1 MAQSFIGQIKTF
13 SFGFVP
19 RGWLPCDGR
28 TLAIQPN
35 TALFSLLGTT
45 YGGNGTTT
53 FALPDFR
60 GSMPIHQGS
69 GPSLTQR
76 SMGERSGSETQVL
89 LTSQMP
95 AHTHFL
101 TASANNADLSLP
113 TNNFLGGGGP
123 AIYNAAASLVPMAAA
138 VVETTG
144 GSQAHSNQPPYL
156 ALTIGICVAGIF
168 PSRN

>member
-1 MAQSFIGQIKTF
+1 MAESFIGQIKTF

-19 RGWLPCDGR
+19 RYWLPCDGR
-28 TLAIQPN
+28 TLQIAQN
-35 TALFSLLGTT
+35 AALFSLLGTT
-45 YGGNGTTT
+45 YGGNGQTT

-60 GSMPIHQGS
+60 GSMPIHWGS
-69 GPSLTQR
+69 GPGLTGR
-76 SMGERSGSETQVL
+76 SIGERAGTETEVL

-95 AHTHFL
+95 MHTHFL

-113 TNNFLGGGGP
+113 TNNFLGGGGQ
-123 AIYNAAASLVPMAAA
+123 AVYNAASSLVPMASA

-144 GSQAHSNQPPYL
+144 AGQAHSNQPPYL
-156 ALTIGICVAGIF
+156 ALTLAICVAGIF